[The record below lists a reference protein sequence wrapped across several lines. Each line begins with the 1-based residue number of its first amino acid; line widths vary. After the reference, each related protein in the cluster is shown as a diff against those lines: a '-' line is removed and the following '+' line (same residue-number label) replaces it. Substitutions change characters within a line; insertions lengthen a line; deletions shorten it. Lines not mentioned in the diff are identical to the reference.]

1 MAVDT
6 GAEAREYSAPGSVLL
21 LGEYAVLQPGGLG
34 VAAAVEP
41 RVRVRVHPAAG
52 GLRIGGTDGIDRF
65 AWRAGAG
72 GLLGAVVDAC
82 TGTLGKAPGPGLME
96 VDSGALTGDGRKL
109 GLGSSAAVAV
119 AVTAALLDGPGG
131 AAPLDTV
138 FDTALRAHRAAQGGR
153 GSGYDVAASTYGGAG
168 LFHGGGEPRFEPVP
182 AAPAHLFL
190 VLGDR
195 PLATPP
201 AVSRYLRWAR
211 DQAGDCRRHRR
222 VSDAIVR
229 HALRTGGWA
238 EALRAGRRVTQW
250 LGERIGVP
258 VEPDELRGRL
268 DRMAFAGHAGKPA
281 GAGGELAIC
290 VAARGAAVPD
300 RPWVRPLTVSPHG
313 VSDTGVSDA
322 RVGDTGVVGV
332 S

>member
-1 MAVDT
+1 VA
-6 GAEAREYSAPGSVLL
+6 AEAWVCTAPGSVLL

-41 RVRVRVHPAAG
+41 RVRVRVRPAADA
-52 GLRIGGTDGIDRF
+52 LRIEGTDGIDRF

-72 GLLGAVVDAC
+72 DLLDAVVDAC
-82 TGTLGKAPGPGLME
+82 ATELTRAPGPALVA
-96 VDSGALTGDGRKL
+96 VDSGALTGGGRKL

-119 AVTAALLDGPGG
+119 AVTRALLGGPDRGV
-131 AAPLDTV
+131 PLDTV
-138 FDTALRAHRAAQGGR
+138 FRTALSAHRAAQGGR
-153 GSGYDVAASTYGGAG
+153 GSGYDVAASTYGGTG
-168 LFHGGGEPRFEPVP
+168 LFHGGVAPRFEPLR
-182 AAPAHLFL
+182 AASANLFL

-201 AVSRYLRWAR
+201 AVSRYLAWAR
-211 DQAGDCRRHRR
+211 ERSGDCRRHRR

-238 EALRAGRRVTQW
+238 EALRAGRRMTQW
-250 LGERIGVP
+250 LGEHIGVP

-268 DRMAFAGHAGKPA
+268 DLVAAAGHAGKPA

-290 VAARGAAVPD
+290 FAARGCAVPD
-300 RPWVRPLTVSPHG
+300 RPWVRPLSVSAAG
-313 VSDTGVSDA
+313 VRA
-322 RVGDTGVVGV
+322 AGDGGIGA
-332 S
+332 

>member
-1 MAVDT
+1 MAADT
-6 GAEAREYSAPGSVLL
+6 WEYSAPGSVLL

-41 RVRVRVHPAAG
+41 RVRVRVGPAD
-52 GLRIGGTDGIDRF
+52 GLRIEGTDGIDRF

-72 GLLGAVVDAC
+72 GLLGAVVAAC
-82 TGTLGKAPGPGLME
+82 AGALGRMPSPGLVE
-96 VDSGALTGDGRKL
+96 VDSSALTGDGRKL

-119 AVTAALLDGPGG
+119 AVTSALLGGPGG

-138 FDTALRAHRAAQGGR
+138 FHTALRAHRAAQGGR
-153 GSGYDVAASTYGGAG
+153 GSGYDVAASTYGGTG
-168 LFHGGGEPRFEPVP
+168 LFHGGGNPRFEPLV
-182 AAPAHLFL
+182 AAHPHLFM

-201 AVSRYLRWAR
+201 AVSCYLGWAR
-211 DQAGDCRRHRR
+211 DQPGDCRRHRR

-250 LGERIGVP
+250 LGEHIGVA
-258 VEPDELRGRL
+258 VEPAELRDRL
-268 DRMAFAGHAGKPA
+268 DRMAADGHAGKPA

-290 VAARGAAVPD
+290 VAASGAAVPE
-300 RPWVRPLTVSPHG
+300 RPWVRPLAASPCG
-313 VSDTGVSDA
+313 VGDA
-322 RVGDTGVVGV
+322 RVGDPAGIG
-332 S
+332 SP

>member
-1 MAVDT
+1 MAI
-6 GAEAREYSAPGSVLL
+6 EERECSAPGSVLL

-41 RVRVRVHPAAG
+41 RVRVRVRPAADA
-52 GLRIGGTDGIDRF
+52 LRIEGTNGIDRF

-72 GLLGAVVDAC
+72 DLLDAVVDAC
-82 TGTLGKAPGPGLME
+82 ATELGRAPDPALVR
-96 VDSGALTGDGRKL
+96 VDSGAFTEGGRKL

-119 AVTAALLDGPGG
+119 AVTRALLGG
-131 AAPLDTV
+131 SGGRVRLDTV
-138 FDTALRAHRAAQGGR
+138 FRTALSAHRAAQGGR
-153 GSGYDVAASTYGGAG
+153 GSGYDVAVSTYGGTG
-168 LFHGGGEPRFEPVP
+168 LFHGGEEPRFEPLP
-182 AAPAHLFL
+182 AAPADLFL

-201 AVSRYLRWAR
+201 AVSRYLAWAR
-211 DQAGDCRRHRR
+211 GQPADCRRHRR

-250 LGERIGVP
+250 LGDHIGVP

-268 DRMAFAGHAGKPA
+268 EHVAAAGHAGKPA

-290 VAARGAAVPD
+290 VAAPGCAVPD
-300 RPWVRPLTVSPHG
+300 RSWVRLLTS
-313 VSDTGVSDA
+313 S
-322 RVGDTGVVGV
+322 VGV
-332 S
+332 RDAGAGDGGIGA

>member
-1 MAVDT
+1 ME
-6 GAEAREYSAPGSVLL
+6 AEAWVCSAPGSVLL

-41 RVRVRVHPAAG
+41 RVRVRVRPAADA
-52 GLRIGGTDGIDRF
+52 LRIEGTDGVDRF

-72 GLLGAVVDAC
+72 GLLDAVVDAC
-82 TGTLGKAPGPGLME
+82 AIELGRAPDPAAVA
-96 VDSGALTGDGRKL
+96 VDSGALTGGGRKL
-109 GLGSSAAVAV
+109 GLGASAAVAV
-119 AVTAALLDGPGG
+119 AVTRALLDGAGRG
-131 AAPLDTV
+131 ARLDTV
-138 FDTALRAHRAAQGGR
+138 FRTALSAHRAAQGGR
-153 GSGYDVAASTYGGAG
+153 GSGYDVAVSTYGGTG
-168 LFHGGGEPRFEPVP
+168 LFHGGEEPRFEPLP
-182 AAPAHLFL
+182 AAPADLFL

-201 AVSRYLRWAR
+201 AVSRYLAWAR
-211 DQAGDCRRHRR
+211 EQPVDCRRHRR

-250 LGERIGVP
+250 LGEHIGVL

-268 DRMAFAGHAGKPA
+268 EQVAGAGHAGKPA

-290 VAARGAAVPD
+290 VAAPGCAVPD
-300 RPWVRPLTVSPHG
+300 RPWVRPLTVSAAG
-313 VSDTGVSDA
+313 VRDA
-322 RVGDTGVVGV
+322 GAGDGGIGA
-332 S
+332 